1 MKVHV
6 ELVKQMKDAVQV
18 QGNLQLK
25 LHGNRLKDVF
35 EALDN
40 EIGEI
45 LPNSIWN
52 RAKKR
57 FRGPVLIIADGKIL
71 RDEDTIIKDGQ
82 LLKIKR
88 FLVGG

>member
-1 MKVHV
+1 MKVRV

-40 EIGEI
+40 EIGDI

-52 RAKKR
+52 RVKKR

-71 RDEDTIIKDGQ
+71 RDENTIVKDGQ

>member
-52 RAKKR
+52 RVKKR

-71 RDEDTIIKDGQ
+71 RDENTIVNDGQ
-82 LLKIKR
+82 LFKIKR